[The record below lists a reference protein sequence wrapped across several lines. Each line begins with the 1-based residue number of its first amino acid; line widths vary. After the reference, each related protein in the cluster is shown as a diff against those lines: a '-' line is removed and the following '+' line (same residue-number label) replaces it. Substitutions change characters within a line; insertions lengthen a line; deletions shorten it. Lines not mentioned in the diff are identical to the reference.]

1 MVQLVS
7 HFHLN
12 FLFISALSLSFYIP
26 VYVSM
31 WIGFYYL
38 TSCTIIGFFYL
49 LSSMNMEAARVSE
62 MLERVIRLT
71 RPTVSK
77 ITLQT

>member
-1 MVQLVS
+1 
-7 HFHLN
+7 
-12 FLFISALSLSFYIP
+12 
-26 VYVSM
+26 
-31 WIGFYYL
+31 
-38 TSCTIIGFFYL
+38 
-49 LSSMNMEAARVSE
+49 MEAARVSE